1 MSKKTVAIGLV
12 GALVIFSEII
22 TPLLASYWLDS
33 SLVKVMPAREHS
45 VSARSFPGVLLWQ
58 GQFDNVQAASAD
70 ARLDGLKLQEV
81 GIKIGDA
88 RLDMSDLMNN
98 KRVTVRHVRDLN
110 VMIKVN
116 EKDLAEYLAA
126 KVKEV
131 KNPTVKIL
139 ADKIQI
145 RSDVDLG
152 ILKLSVGVDGKVIGD
167 AQSIRFRSDRLEV
180 KNTGGINFGSLL
192 AEIPLVDLTRLPFKV
207 AVRKVVMEP
216 GFLVIYADNH

>member
-12 GALVIFSEII
+12 AALVFVSEII

-33 SLVKVMPAREHS
+33 SLVKIMPAKEHK
-45 VSARSFPGVLLWQ
+45 VSARSFPGVALWQ
-58 GQFDNVQAASAD
+58 GRFDNVQASSAD

-98 KRVTVRHVRDLN
+98 KHVTVRHVSDLN

-116 EKDLAEYLAA
+116 EKDMADYLAA

-139 ADKIQI
+139 TDKIQI

-152 ILKLSVGVDGKVIGD
+152 ILKLSVGVDGKVVGD

-180 KNTGGINFGSLL
+180 KNTAGINFGALL

-207 AVRKVVMEP
+207 AVRKIVMEP

>member
-12 GALVIFSEII
+12 AALVIFSEII

-33 SLVKVMPAREHS
+33 SLVKVMPARERS
-45 VSARSFPGVLLWQ
+45 VSARSFPGVSLWQ
-58 GQFDNVQAASAD
+58 GHFDNVQATSAD
-70 ARLDGLKLQEV
+70 ARLDGLKLQEA

-88 RLDMSDLMNN
+88 RLDMSDLINN

-139 ADKIQI
+139 TDKIQI

-180 KNTGGINFGSLL
+180 KNTGGINFGALL
-192 AEIPLVDLTRLPFKV
+192 AEIPLVDLSRLPFKV
-207 AVRKVVMEP
+207 AVRKVILEP
-216 GFLVIYADNH
+216 GFLVIHADNH

>member
-1 MSKKTVAIGLV
+1 MSKKTLAIGLV
-12 GALVIFSEII
+12 AALVIFSEII

-33 SLVKVMPAREHS
+33 SLVKIMPAKEHK
-45 VSARSFPGVLLWQ
+45 VSARSFPGVALWQ
-58 GQFDNVQAASAD
+58 GRFDNVQASSAD

-98 KRVTVRHVRDLN
+98 KHVTVRHVSDLN

-116 EKDLAEYLAA
+116 EKDMADYLAA

-139 ADKIQI
+139 TDKIQI

-152 ILKLSVGVDGKVIGD
+152 ILKLSVGVDGKVVGD

-180 KNTGGINFGSLL
+180 KNTGGINFGALL